1 MRVSVRTVAAGGLAA
16 ALIASAAGPASA
28 ATTAVSP
35 PSSPYAT
42 AGCSAVDQTP
52 GSLNYVNSEVEPQA
66 TVDPTNA
73 QHLVGA
79 WQQDRWSDGGSHG
92 LVAAYSRD
100 GGTSWTLSPQPF
112 SACYHE
118 SGFAGPYLDYQRASD
133 PWVSIGPGAPGNPS
147 GSTVYSVSVSFD
159 FSAYKA
165 DPDGSHNAVGA
176 AASYDGG
183 ATWSHVQTLIADACD
198 NVPSPCNAANVPFN
212 DKESVTADPTRP
224 GVAYAVWDRL
234 TVPRSSPRGFVHER
248 AYKGPTMLSKTTDY
262 GVTWSAPQ
270 VAVRMP
276 SQDQTI
282 GNVIVVDPSGTL
294 FDFFDLIQ
302 NASNKGGNR
311 GDNVAF
317 ATSTDAGA
325 TWSKPQVVAGI
336 ESAGVSDPNNVD
348 LYSGTPPAP
357 LRTGDDLPEAAVNP
371 RTGQLYVVW
380 QDDRFN
386 GGSQDEVVI
395 STSSDHGATW
405 SPPAR
410 VNDHTGQPAYD
421 PSVAVTG
428 TGAVAVSYFQWTGS
442 VRGNEPT
449 LVLLKRSTSA
459 GSSTT
464 APTFGSATVVDG
476 PDNGLAAP
484 YAGGYFLGDY
494 QGLVATSGATVVPF
508 YARTTCADGGPTT
521 QPSCRA
527 AASVLPP
534 VDPTPT
540 GFNSTDVYAAPV
552 G

>member
-1 MRVSVRTVAAGGLAA
+1 M
-16 ALIASAAGPASA
+16 
-28 ATTAVSP
+28 
-35 PSSPYAT
+35 
-42 AGCSAVDQTP
+42 
-52 GSLNYVNSEVEPQA
+52 
-66 TVDPTNA
+66 
-73 QHLVGA
+73 
-79 WQQDRWSDGGSHG
+79 
-92 LVAAYSRD
+92 
-100 GGTSWTLSPQPF
+100 
-112 SACYHE
+112 
-118 SGFAGPYLDYQRASD
+118 
-133 PWVSIGPGAPGNPS
+133 
-147 GSTVYSVSVSFD
+147 
-159 FSAYKA
+159 
-165 DPDGSHNAVGA
+165 
-176 AASYDGG
+176 
-183 ATWSHVQTLIADACD
+183 
-198 NVPSPCNAANVPFN
+198 
-212 DKESVTADPTRP
+212 
-224 GVAYAVWDRL
+224 
-234 TVPRSSPRGFVHER
+234 
-248 AYKGPTMLSKTTDY
+248 
-262 GVTWSAPQ
+262 
-270 VAVRMP
+270 
-276 SQDQTI
+276 
-282 GNVIVVDPSGTL
+282 
-294 FDFFDLIQ
+294 
-302 NASNKGGNR
+302 
-311 GDNVAF
+311 AF

-464 APTFGSATVVDG
+464 APAFGSATVVDG

>member
-1 MRVSVRTVAAGGLAA
+1 M
-16 ALIASAAGPASA
+16 
-28 ATTAVSP
+28 
-35 PSSPYAT
+35 
-42 AGCSAVDQTP
+42 
-52 GSLNYVNSEVEPQA
+52 
-66 TVDPTNA
+66 
-73 QHLVGA
+73 
-79 WQQDRWSDGGSHG
+79 
-92 LVAAYSRD
+92 
-100 GGTSWTLSPQPF
+100 
-112 SACYHE
+112 
-118 SGFAGPYLDYQRASD
+118 
-133 PWVSIGPGAPGNPS
+133 
-147 GSTVYSVSVSFD
+147 YSVSVSFD

-165 DPDGSHNAVGA
+165 DPDGNHNAVGA

-183 ATWSHVQTLIADACD
+183 ATWSHVQTLIADACE
-198 NVPSPCNAANVPFN
+198 NVPSPCTAANVPFN

-234 TVPRSSPRGFVHER
+234 TVPRSSPRGFVHEP

-270 VAVRMP
+270 VAVRLP

-325 TWSKPQVVAGI
+325 TWSKPKVVAGI
-336 ESAGVSDPNNVD
+336 KSAGVSDPNNVD
-348 LYSGTPPAP
+348 LYSKTPPAP

-380 QDDRFN
+380 QDARFN
-386 GGSQDEVVI
+386 GGGQDEVVI

-405 SPPAR
+405 SQPAR

-459 GSSTT
+459 GSSAT
-464 APTFGSATVVDG
+464 APAFGSATVVDG

-540 GFNSTDVYAAPV
+540 GFNSTDVYAGPV